1 MKVTGLGFRLTS
13 VDVTATE
20 DGIFMGP
27 VSVDN
32 ICSRVQT
39 DILVAAK
46 NNFRQTKGLV
56 NYKFS
61 SPWWMEKWL

>member
-1 MKVTGLGFRLTS
+1 
-13 VDVTATE
+13 
-20 DGIFMGP
+20 MGP

-32 ICSRVQT
+32 ICSLVQT

-61 SPWWMEKWL
+61 SNWWMEKCEIAIMVVMYQSESRISF